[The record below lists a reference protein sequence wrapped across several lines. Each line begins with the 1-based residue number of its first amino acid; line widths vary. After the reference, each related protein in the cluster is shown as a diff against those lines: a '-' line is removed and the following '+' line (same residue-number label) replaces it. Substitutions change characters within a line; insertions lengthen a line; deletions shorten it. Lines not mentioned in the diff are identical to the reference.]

1 MDEQQAVEAL
11 AAVRVH
17 QDRTRRAARLPWWV
31 YVAVFVLAAGGM
43 ALNDVIS
50 LSGAKLV
57 AVLVLVVLAVVFAT
71 SRVNGPAP
79 LGRVRGVQRRQS
91 FVPWVFGVVAF
102 VAGLGAWLISRYGGD
117 VTRDLADAVGLS
129 GYPNTVGGVLYG
141 AAFTALFALSQLLLA
156 VAQRR
161 QPA

>member
-1 MDEQQAVEAL
+1 MDEQQAAEAL

-31 YVAVFVLAAGGM
+31 YAAVFVLAAGGM

-50 LSGAKLV
+50 LSSAKLV
-57 AVLVLVVLAVVFAT
+57 AVLVLVVVAVVFVT

-102 VAGLGAWLISRYGGD
+102 LAGLGAWLISRYGSE
-117 VTRDLADAVGLS
+117 VTHDLADAVGLP

-141 AAFTALFALSQLLLA
+141 AVFTALFALSQLLLA

-161 QPA
+161 QSA

>member
-1 MDEQQAVEAL
+1 VDEQQAAEAL
-11 AAVRVH
+11 ATVRTH

-31 YVAVFVLAAGGM
+31 YAAVFVLATGGM

-91 FVPWVFGVVAF
+91 FVPWLFGVVAF
-102 VAGLGAWLISRYGGD
+102 LAGLGAWLISRYGSE
-117 VTRDLADAVGLS
+117 VTHDLADAVGLP
-129 GYPNTVGGVLYG
+129 GYPNTVAGVLYG
-141 AAFTALFALSQLLLA
+141 AAFTGLFALSQLLLA

>member
-1 MDEQQAVEAL
+1 MDEQQATEAL
-11 AAVRVH
+11 ATVRVH

-50 LSGAKLV
+50 LSGSKLV
-57 AVLVLVVLAVVFAT
+57 AVLVVVVLAVVFAT

-91 FVPWVFGVVAF
+91 FVPWVFGVVVF
-102 VAGLGAWLISRYGGD
+102 VAGLGAWLISRYGSD
-117 VTRDLADAVGLS
+117 VSHDLANAVGLP

-141 AAFTALFALSQLLLA
+141 AAFTGLFALSQLLLT

-161 QPA
+161 QGA